1 MTPLCIAG
9 HTFDWGRQTYI
20 MGIVNVTPDSFSG
33 DGLLDVDAAVALA
46 VQMVADGAHLIDVG
60 GESTRPGSAPVPADE
75 ELRRVIP
82 VIQRLMKTISVPIS
96 IDTYKAEVA
105 RAALDAG
112 AHLVNDVW
120 ALRADPGLAPLI
132 ADRGV
137 PVILM
142 HNRSRSTDVAWQARI
157 GGIYLG
163 AEYQDVVGDIAREL
177 GERIAAAEQAGINRS
192 KIIVD
197 PGIGFGKTVPQH
209 LELIDRLGELR
220 SLGCPILIGP
230 SRKSFIGQVLD
241 LPAGE
246 RVEGTAAVVAVA
258 ITRGVDIVRV
268 HDVKVMARVVK
279 MVDALVRRY
288 RLEG

>member
-1 MTPLCIAG
+1 MTPLRIAG
-9 HTFDWGRQTYI
+9 HSFDWGRQTYI

-33 DGLLDVDAAVALA
+33 DGVLDGAAAVAQA

-82 VIQRLMKTISVPIS
+82 VIQHLAKTITVPIS

-120 ALRADPGLAPLI
+120 ALRADPDMAPLI
-132 ADRGV
+132 AERDV
-137 PVILM
+137 PVVLM

-157 GGIYLG
+157 GGVYLG
-163 AEYQDVVGDIAREL
+163 AEYEDVVRDVTREL
-177 GERIAAAEQAGINRS
+177 GERVAAAEQAGIDRS
-192 KIIVD
+192 RIIVD
-197 PGIGFGKTVPQH
+197 PGIGFGKSVDQH
-209 LELIDRLGELR
+209 LELIDRLAELK

-241 LPAGE
+241 LPASE

-258 ITRGVDIVRV
+258 IARGVDIVRV
-268 HDVKVMARVVK
+268 HDVKVIARVAK
-279 MVDALVRRY
+279 MTDAMVRR
-288 RLEG
+288 